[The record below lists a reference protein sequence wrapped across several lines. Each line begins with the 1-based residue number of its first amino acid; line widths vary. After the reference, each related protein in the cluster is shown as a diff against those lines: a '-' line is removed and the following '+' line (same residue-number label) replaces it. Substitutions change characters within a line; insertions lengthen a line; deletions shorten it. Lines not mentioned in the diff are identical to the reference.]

1 MQNKH
6 ITPARR
12 TSLDLLNKILVS
24 NEPFEKIILSSKK
37 FLSLDDKDKR
47 FTRLIITTVLRK
59 FGQIDFIINQFI
71 KRGSIKKIEEH
82 FTERSLKLPVKER
95 VKPIEWISA
104 KYKAVQKATG

>member
-1 MQNKH
+1 MKNKH

-12 TSLDLLNKILVS
+12 TSLELLNKILAS

-71 KRGSIKKIEEH
+71 KKGSIKKNN
-82 FTERSLKLPVKER
+82 LKNIIRIGIAELIFIK
-95 VKPIEWISA
+95 SA
-104 KYKAVQKATG
+104 RYAAIN